1 MSTKLSRVA
10 IAQVVAAPAWSA
22 FYMDRNDG
30 GVFIICGCLRR
41 NEREIFGVTTPLA
54 NLNAPE

>member
-1 MSTKLSRVA
+1 
-10 IAQVVAAPAWSA
+10 
-22 FYMDRNDG
+22 MDRNDG
-30 GVFIICGCLRR
+30 GVFIIWGCLRR